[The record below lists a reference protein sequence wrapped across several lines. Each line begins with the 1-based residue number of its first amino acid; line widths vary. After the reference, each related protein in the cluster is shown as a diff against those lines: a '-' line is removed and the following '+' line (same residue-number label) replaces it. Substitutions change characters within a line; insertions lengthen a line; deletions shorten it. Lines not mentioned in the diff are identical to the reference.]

1 MIENAPQKT
10 ATAKDMNRHFTFG
23 ALVRYTLPTIAMMIF
38 TSLYTVIDGF
48 FVSNFIGKTALAA
61 VNLGWPVV
69 MVLASVG
76 LMMGAGGSALVAKT
90 RGEGDDARAN
100 RYFTM
105 CIIFATMLGI
115 ALAVL
120 GILLLEP
127 IITALGAEGQLLDD
141 TVLYTVIVLAALPF
155 FVLQMASQTLFST
168 AGKPLIGFI
177 IIVAAGITNVVLD
190 ALLICGFGWG
200 VAGGAFATALGQ
212 VVGGVIPVI
221 YFARKNPSLLR
232 FVRTRLEWRPIG
244 KACMNGCS
252 ELVSNV
258 AMSLVATLYNY
269 QLLSYIGEDGVAAYS
284 VIGYTAMIFSAIF
297 MGYALGSSP
306 LMSYQYGARNHEE
319 MRSILKKS
327 LLFIA
332 LFAGIMFIA
341 AEMLAPALCAI
352 FVGYDPALLEFTVRA
367 YRIYAIVFLIMGLPI
382 YGSAFFTS
390 LNNGLISAI
399 IAFLRTLVFECGAVM
414 LLPLVLGIEGI
425 WLSVSAAELCAA
437 MLTVIFMVAFRNRYG
452 YGKDDAGRGGPLSPV
467 IGSALPERRTLQR
480 TRTARQLA
488 RK

>member
-1 MIENAPQKT
+1 MTENAPQKISVV
-10 ATAKDMNRHFTFG
+10 KDMNRHFTFG

-38 TSLYTVIDGF
+38 TSLYTVVDGF

-61 VNLGWPVV
+61 VNLAWPVI

-90 RGEGDDARAN
+90 RGEGDDDKAN

-105 CIIFATMLGI
+105 SIIFTAILSV
-115 ALAVL
+115 ALAVVGL
-120 GILLLEP
+120 IALPPLMGL
-127 IITALGAEGQLLDD
+127 LGAEGQLLDD
-141 TVLYTVIVLAALPF
+141 TTLYGFIVLAALPF
-155 FVLQMASQTLFST
+155 FALQFAFQILFST

-177 IIVAAGITNVVLD
+177 VIVAAGLTNVALD
-190 ALLICGFGWG
+190 ALFICGFGWG
-200 VAGGAFATALGQ
+200 IAGAAAATALGQ
-212 VVGGVIPVI
+212 VVGGVVPVI
-221 YFARKNPSLLR
+221 YFLSENKSFLR
-232 FVRTRLEWRPIG
+232 FVRTRLELRPIG

-269 QLLSYIGEDGVAAYS
+269 QLLAYIGEDGVAAYS

-306 LMSYQYGARNHEE
+306 LMSYQYGARNHGE

-332 LFAGIMFIA
+332 LFAGIMFVA
-341 AEMLAPALCAI
+341 AELLAPALCAI
-352 FVGYDPALLEFTVRA
+352 FVSYDPELLAFTVQA
-367 YRIYAIVFLIMGLPI
+367 YRIYALAFLIMGLPI
-382 YGSAFFTS
+382 YGSAFFTA

-414 LLPLVLGIEGI
+414 LLPLILGIEGI
-425 WLSVSAAELCAA
+425 WLSVSVAELCAGV
-437 MLTVIFMVAFRNRYG
+437 LTAIFMVAFRGRYG
-452 YGKDDAGRGGPLSPV
+452 YGKRIV
-467 IGSALPERRTLQR
+467 TSAASEHI
-480 TRTARQLA
+480 
-488 RK
+488 

>member
-269 QLLSYIGEDGVAAYS
+269 QLLS
-284 VIGYTAMIFSAIF
+284 
-297 MGYALGSSP
+297 
-306 LMSYQYGARNHEE
+306 
-319 MRSILKKS
+319 
-327 LLFIA
+327 
-332 LFAGIMFIA
+332 
-341 AEMLAPALCAI
+341 
-352 FVGYDPALLEFTVRA
+352 
-367 YRIYAIVFLIMGLPI
+367 
-382 YGSAFFTS
+382 
-390 LNNGLISAI
+390 
-399 IAFLRTLVFECGAVM
+399 
-414 LLPLVLGIEGI
+414 
-425 WLSVSAAELCAA
+425 
-437 MLTVIFMVAFRNRYG
+437 
-452 YGKDDAGRGGPLSPV
+452 
-467 IGSALPERRTLQR
+467 
-480 TRTARQLA
+480 
-488 RK
+488 